1 MQQELVCFSDNLF
14 HDNLLARALVQKIN
28 LYSAL
33 ERSNISEKKS
43 LITLQRSDSSISD
56 AELMESQKSMN
67 YGWYCTEL
75 GQLRPYW
82 LLRAESIIERM
93 RILVSVDIV
102 SVLEIIAGKG
112 VHISDKQHWKLT
124 FIPVSW
130 LQQTSGMK
138 WTPSCLALPHI
149 LWLMISQSASVY
161 LWVAQ
166 QQLPQMKCHTSWR
179 EWSRKN
185 DAID

>member
-33 ERSNISEKKS
+33 ERSNISEKKV
-43 LITLQRSDSSISD
+43 LNHLATLRLFNFWCWANGKPEIY
-56 AELMESQKSMN
+56 ELWMIL
-67 YGWYCTEL
+67 Y
-75 GQLRPYW
+75 RPYW